1 MSTARDTPTTILK
14 SDNIYYPRM
23 DPKLLIINSRPR
35 ICYWEG
41 MTKRKFIWLTLV
53 LLANIG
59 KDMIS
64 KDDV

>member
-1 MSTARDTPTTILK
+1 
-14 SDNIYYPRM
+14 M